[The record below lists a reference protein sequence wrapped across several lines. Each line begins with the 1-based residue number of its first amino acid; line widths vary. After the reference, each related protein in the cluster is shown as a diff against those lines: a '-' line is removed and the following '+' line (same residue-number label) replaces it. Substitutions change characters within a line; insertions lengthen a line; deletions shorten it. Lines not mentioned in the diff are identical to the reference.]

1 MFAKY
6 ETEADELKAIAKI
19 AKSINW
25 KVVNNWKEKLGAQS
39 NLEMLMDYDT
49 GHYYDTRQ
57 LTRNSPF
64 QSHVRLN
71 FDKMIFSG
79 CLEKQ
84 DVVQYYH
91 IDTKDEDVEDIE

>member
-1 MFAKY
+1 
-6 ETEADELKAIAKI
+6 
-19 AKSINW
+19 
-25 KVVNNWKEKLGAQS
+25 
-39 NLEMLMDYDT
+39 MLMDYDT
-49 GHYYDTRQ
+49 GHYYETRQ

-91 IDTKDEDVEDIE
+91 IDTSEKDEEIE

>member
-6 ETEADELKAIAKI
+6 ESEADELKAIAKI

-25 KVVNNWKEKLGAQS
+25 KVVNNWREKLGAQS
-39 NLEMLMDYDT
+39 NLEMLMDYDI

-57 LTRNSPF
+57 LTSNSPF

-91 IDTKDEDVEDIE
+91 IDTKEEVDDE

>member
-6 ETEADELKAIAKI
+6 ESEADELKAIAKI

-25 KVVNNWKEKLGAQS
+25 KVVNNWREKLGAQS
-39 NLEMLMDYDT
+39 NLEMLMDYDI

-91 IDTKDEDVEDIE
+91 IDTKEEVDDE

>member
-1 MFAKY
+1 MYAKY
-6 ETEADELKAIAKI
+6 ESEADELKAIAKI

-25 KVVNNWKEKLGAQS
+25 KVVNNWREKLGAQS
-39 NLEMLMDYDT
+39 NLEMVMDYDI

-91 IDTKDEDVEDIE
+91 IDTKEEVDDE

>member
-1 MFAKY
+1 MYAKY

-25 KVVNNWKEKLGAQS
+25 KVVNNWREKLGAQS

-91 IDTKDEDVEDIE
+91 IDTSEKDEEIE

>member
-1 MFAKY
+1 MYAKY
-6 ETEADELKAIAKI
+6 ESEADELKAIAKI

-25 KVVNNWKEKLGAQS
+25 KVVNNWREKLGAQS
-39 NLEMLMDYDT
+39 NLEMVMDYDT

-91 IDTKDEDVEDIE
+91 IDTKEEVDDE

>member
-1 MFAKY
+1 MRF
-6 ETEADELKAIAKI
+6 ETEETELKAIAKI

-25 KVVNNWKEKLGAQS
+25 KVVNNWREKLGAQS

-79 CLEKQ
+79 CLEKE

-91 IDTKDEDVEDIE
+91 IDTSEKDEEIE

>member
-25 KVVNNWKEKLGAQS
+25 KVVNNWREKLGAQS

-79 CLEKQ
+79 CLEKE

-91 IDTKDEDVEDIE
+91 IDTKDEEVDDE